1 MTTEAK
7 KIITKDDM
15 LAAAR
20 TKDIFSRQKR
30 INDIVVGFA
39 DNKLCFDSTDALEI
53 YYSVIHG
60 LSGLS
65 FNMKKTAYFNA
76 CENHMAL
83 LREEHKATAKQR
95 NNEGR

>member
-1 MTTEAK
+1 MTKVAK

-53 YYSVIHG
+53 YYSVIHR

-76 CENHMAL
+76 CKNHMEL
-83 LREEHKATAKQR
+83 LRETRKAVAK
-95 NNEGR
+95 NKTNEGR